1 MTSLS
6 IRFDRFN
13 FGSSS
18 LDTQRMFPEHK
29 KKIEECLSKIYND
42 TIQNRSA
49 SNKDTPFQIQF
60 KTGKPTL
67 IVGGENI
74 LLNKS
79 PELNRIQRIVRYY
92 QNTGQLPRTEIDRKE
107 ILERNAETRKTVRAI
122 NQASIPGANGS
133 ILAGMRL
140 ADDSLT
146 LARNIMFAI
155 PEMGPNDPIANH
167 LGYYAGALWA
177 FFAFR
182 EIDDGIT
189 ENKRS
194 VKIGD
199 GEGKRRA
206 EARILSGGLMS
217 TGSIAYLGA
226 KFCDTLA
233 TPAAVATSLSV
244 SNVLFGIGALLAVGA
259 SAVGA
264 IRCQRFNKRL
274 SDYLENPKLTEEQ
287 SLRGALRFLKDSIGV
302 TAEEKAD
309 CKAQIDEEHPDWTP
323 EQKTELLR
331 QKLIDLTE
339 VKVKYMKR
347 RTSNKSLRLILNHA
361 DDLIE
366 RLGDKSTR
374 AEAIKETM
382 VLMNTIRQENR
393 IKLILYTLG
402 LIASVLSF
410 AGMFIIAFL
419 SGGTLPFILFG
430 IAGTIYIAVT
440 LYTISSLFVKK
451 ENVGTDTLGTE
462 KQPELPCQT
471 PKIDPSSISSIISSP
486 KKGCRPTR

>member
-167 LGYYAGALWA
+167 LGYYAGHYGPFLL
-177 FFAFR
+177 F
-182 EIDDGIT
+182 E
-189 ENKRS
+189 RS
-194 VKIGD
+194 
-199 GEGKRRA
+199 
-206 EARILSGGLMS
+206 M
-217 TGSIAYLGA
+217 TGS
-226 KFCDTLA
+226 
-233 TPAAVATSLSV
+233 
-244 SNVLFGIGALLAVGA
+244 
-259 SAVGA
+259 
-264 IRCQRFNKRL
+264 
-274 SDYLENPKLTEEQ
+274 
-287 SLRGALRFLKDSIGV
+287 
-302 TAEEKAD
+302 
-309 CKAQIDEEHPDWTP
+309 
-323 EQKTELLR
+323 
-331 QKLIDLTE
+331 
-339 VKVKYMKR
+339 
-347 RTSNKSLRLILNHA
+347 
-361 DDLIE
+361 
-366 RLGDKSTR
+366 
-374 AEAIKETM
+374 
-382 VLMNTIRQENR
+382 
-393 IKLILYTLG
+393 
-402 LIASVLSF
+402 
-410 AGMFIIAFL
+410 
-419 SGGTLPFILFG
+419 
-430 IAGTIYIAVT
+430 
-440 LYTISSLFVKK
+440 
-451 ENVGTDTLGTE
+451 
-462 KQPELPCQT
+462 
-471 PKIDPSSISSIISSP
+471 PKIRDRLKSETA
-486 KKGCRPTR
+486 KGKDGRRRGYCLGG